1 MSLVYWIT
9 TEQEQRLA
17 IVERPRGDGWLE
29 DDIKSL
35 YEAGIEVL
43 VSALMPAEERE
54 LGLTEEAAS
63 CSTYNIEFIWLPI
76 DDRSVPRFDHA
87 FTSVLLHIRERMK
100 AGKAIGI
107 HCRACIGRSSV
118 IAASLLVQENFEPED
133 AFFLIGSARRCPVP
147 DTDEQ
152 NEWVYEHVEQL
163 RNLVNE
169 ADNG

>member
-17 IVERPRGDGWLE
+17 IVERPRGNGWLE

-43 VSALMPAEERE
+43 VSALMPGEERE
-54 LGLTEEAAS
+54 LGLTEEAAC
-63 CSTYNIEFIWLPI
+63 CSTYNIEFIWLQLGRHGLPFRCGLDDLPI
-76 DDRSVPRFDHA
+76 VFLSHPHRHLERR
-87 FTSVLLHIRERMK
+87 LIRLPSIRHF
-100 AGKAIGI
+100 A
-107 HCRACIGRSSV
+107 
-118 IAASLLVQENFEPED
+118 EPQD

-152 NEWVYEHVEQL
+152 NEWIYKHVNQL
-163 RNLVNE
+163 RDLANE